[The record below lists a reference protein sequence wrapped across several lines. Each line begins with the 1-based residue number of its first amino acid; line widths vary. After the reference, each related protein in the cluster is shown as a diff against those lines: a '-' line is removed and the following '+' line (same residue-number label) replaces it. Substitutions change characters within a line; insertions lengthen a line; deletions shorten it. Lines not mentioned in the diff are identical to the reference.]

1 MLKFPHCVV
10 EVVRHYREEG
20 DVSEV
25 SNNQS
30 FSASTEFFG
39 KLNNFLIT
47 YYWVSRYLEV
57 LEFLTNRTVG
67 KFENF
72 YITQILREIN
82 FGEARSSKT
91 VVFGHFRGSRF
102 C

>member
-1 MLKFPHCVV
+1 MFDLNLTMSGECVFDKDLFLMHSYVVVV

-57 LEFLTNRTVG
+57 PEFFTKRTVW
-67 KFENF
+67 KLKHFSF
-72 YITQILREIN
+72 TQILREIN
-82 FGEARSSKT
+82 FG
-91 VVFGHFRGSRF
+91 
-102 C
+102 